1 MTRVSVDISTWRFC
15 PCSKLRSLKN
25 ELVEIA
31 IEKAHMELSVV
42 ALCHIYF
49 ETLVAKVTSR

>member
-1 MTRVSVDISTWRFC
+1 
-15 PCSKLRSLKN
+15 
-25 ELVEIA
+25 VEIA